1 MWVYCTEPKTEEGDD
16 IESEP
21 TFGLPKPPKAPPPE
35 DPPPEDP
42 SPEDPPPEDPSPKAP
57 PPEDPPPEDPSSED
71 LPPEDPSPKDLPP
84 EDLPEDSSPEDSS
97 TEDSSDED
105 SSSLLGVNLEVTPTR
120 FERIRVREVCKD
132 ILFKVLLFLLIIII
146 IGFILH
152 VSVSLAFIFS
162 ASLGSP
168 YTKIETSTHTN
179 SFIANY
185 TAQAG
190 VELFYAVYIGSI
202 KGYERSKVSVTT
214 DYEFQSDNITIVLT
228 KELKKKSTLTTINQ
242 TLSKPLRKQ
251 YAVGEFNYTVNLTG
265 PVESLINIS
274 VSLNDHVICSS
285 GFPIIDSSS
294 IPFNCTSNKMG
305 YYGFDYMGSG
315 TQKGVLT
322 YEILDVEYYNKMAT
336 SLACV
341 MYSNTTCLIQ
351 LSSKYQGIYHI
362 IALLPPYHV
371 RMDFKIVEGRS
382 IVSWLF
388 PGVSIAFI
396 ILTIILLLSVVFR
409 VHQVIKNGPWTPC
422 Q

>member
-1 MWVYCTEPKTEEGDD
+1 MLT
-16 IESEP
+16 
-21 TFGLPKPPKAPPPE
+21 
-35 DPPPEDP
+35 
-42 SPEDPPPEDPSPKAP
+42 
-57 PPEDPPPEDPSSED
+57 
-71 LPPEDPSPKDLPP
+71 
-84 EDLPEDSSPEDSS
+84 
-97 TEDSSDED
+97 
-105 SSSLLGVNLEVTPTR
+105 
-120 FERIRVREVCKD
+120 
-132 ILFKVLLFLLIIII
+132 I
-146 IGFILH
+146 IGFIL
-152 VSVSLAFIFS
+152 SV
-162 ASLGSP
+162 SLGSP
-168 YTKIETSTHTN
+168 YTKIETSTHNN

-185 TAQAG
+185 TARAG

-214 DYEFQSDNITIVLT
+214 DYDFQSDNITIVLT

-251 YAVGEFNYTVNLTG
+251 YAVGEFNYTVNITG

-274 VSLNDHVICSS
+274 VHVSLNDHVICSS

-305 YYGFDYMGSG
+305 YYGFDYIGSG

-341 MYSNTTCLIQ
+341 MDRSNTTCLIQ

-362 IALLPPYHV
+362 IALLPQYHV
-371 RMDFKIVEGRS
+371 KMDFKIVEGRS
-382 IVSWLF
+382 IVSWLPAGF
-388 PGVSIAFI
+388 SIALI

-409 VHQVIKNGPWTPC
+409 AYTKSRVIHGNNNTY
-422 Q
+422 